1 MVYFYFYFITK
12 ITTKQKQN
20 NIKEFIYHFHFIRI
34 LHFWMVFLIIYKK
47 TLIRYIQ
54 IVNNYEN
61 TFSAEIK
68 VFLEKLCNFSF

>member
-1 MVYFYFYFITK
+1 MHHGVYFYFYIITK
-12 ITTKQKQN
+12 ITTKHRHN
-20 NIKEFIYHFHFIRI
+20 NIKELIYHFHFIII

-54 IVNNYEN
+54 IVNNHEN

-68 VFLEKLCNFSF
+68 VF